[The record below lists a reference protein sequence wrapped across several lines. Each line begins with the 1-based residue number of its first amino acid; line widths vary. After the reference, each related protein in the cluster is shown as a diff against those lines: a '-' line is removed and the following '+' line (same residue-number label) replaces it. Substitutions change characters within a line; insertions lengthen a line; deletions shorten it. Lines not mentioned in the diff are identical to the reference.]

1 MGGFIRILDGVL
13 GGGGGGGSG
22 IGDEYSLKSLEGI
35 KKYNERNAAEKKANA
50 KVGDL
55 KGGFSGDERW
65 TAAELGIKN
74 PDPTSPASPVPS
86 PSDTPRFALSSPE
99 KVSMAGTKGSEMISK
114 GGDPFVSAKEEDAAK
129 QASVEERR
137 KKSRKQVSL
146 LGLTNPTSNLSGL

>member
-1 MGGFIRILDGVL
+1 MGGFIRILDGIL
-13 GGGGGGGSG
+13 GGGGGGGGSG
-22 IGDEYSLKSLEGI
+22 VGDEYSLKTLEGI
-35 KKYNERNAAEKKANA
+35 KKHNERNAAEKKANA

-65 TAAELGIKN
+65 TAAELGIKES
-74 PDPTSPASPVPS
+74 TSPASPVPS
-86 PSDTPRFALSSPE
+86 PSDTPQFALSSPE
-99 KVSMAGTKGSEMISK
+99 KVSMAETKGPEMISK
-114 GGDPFVSAKEEDAAK
+114 GGGPILSAKEEDAAK